1 MDVVKKLGFDEK
13 QITTLDVDSIYR
25 YYHYDLDS
33 IYDLRFEEE

>member
-1 MDVVKKLGFDEK
+1 MDVVRKLGFDEN

-25 YYHYDLDS
+25 HYDYDLDS